1 MSSQPKSYREILPDD
16 ASLAAFL
23 SAMKD
28 FDKSFCDCVASGA
41 DFTLK
46 LEIHGNAGE
55 LIHARVSSDQ
65 FRRPPGVERRI
76 ETKNPKNSV

>member
-16 ASLAAFL
+16 ASLADFL

-28 FDKSFCDCVASGA
+28 FDRAFCDSVASGA

-46 LEIHGNAGE
+46 LEIHGNRGE

-65 FRRPPGVERRI
+65 FRRPAGVEKRI

>member
-65 FRRPPGVERRI
+65 FRRPAGVEKRV
-76 ETKNPKNSV
+76 EGKMK